1 MTRRTERVNG
11 LLQQVISELLRREV
25 KDPRVS
31 GIVTITEVDVSPD
44 LRRAKVFV
52 SVLGSDEEKAATLQA
67 LSAAR
72 GFLHRELR
80 RRLTIRRVPE
90 LTFIQDES
98 LAEGARILSLIEE
111 AGEGRVQ

>member
-25 KDPRVS
+25 KDPRIS

-67 LSAAR
+67 LSAASR
-72 GFLHRELR
+72 FLHRELR
-80 RRLTIRRVPE
+80 SRLTMRRVPE
-90 LTFIQDES
+90 LTFIKDDS
-98 LAEGARILSLIEE
+98 LAQGARILSLLEE
-111 AGEGRVQ
+111 ATEGHAQ